1 MMLLVLGLGIALA
14 EQAVSMEVIHTV
26 HAPKHPAL
34 KLKVNVP
41 ASSLDVTL
49 QCGDVTASHRSAARS
64 GELIN
69 IPIKVSPGTHACTG
83 TLDAEFEDGTAG
95 SMSLSFQVA
104 VQSPIQMS
112 VTMDDLHLKQGQL
125 RVHTNQPV
133 ERVDIEVFDEHGAV
147 VGTSSAPGTAAS
159 SVVVQWTPVRSE
171 VTRLKVTATGSTGLS
186 TTLDLFPWQY
196 AIPHDD
202 VVFPSGSAEIPP
214 SEVHKLRAAKQT
226 MDATLR
232 RFQGDKLG
240 FEIPMQLFVAG
251 YTDTV
256 GNRVNNQRLS
266 QARARSIGLWFRSNG
281 FERPIHFQGFGE
293 NGLAVSTPDETN
305 EPANRRAAY
314 IVAAEQP
321 GTTQST
327 PAENWSQLR

>member
-1 MMLLVLGLGIALA
+1 MMFLVLGLGIAFA
-14 EQAVSMEVIHTV
+14 EQAVSMEVVHTV
-26 HAPKHPAL
+26 HAPKQPAL
-34 KLKVNVP
+34 NLRVNVA
-41 ASSLDVTL
+41 ASSIDVTL
-49 QCGDVTASHRSAARS
+49 KCGDVTASHRSGARS
-64 GELIN
+64 GDLIN
-69 IPIKVSPGTHACTG
+69 IPIAVAPGTHTCTG
-83 TLDAEFEDGTAG
+83 ILDAEFEDGTAG
-95 SMSLSFQVA
+95 SMPLSFQVA

-112 VTMDDLHLKQGQL
+112 VTMDDLNLDKGEL
-125 RVHTNQPV
+125 RIHTNQPV
-133 ERVDIEVFDEHGAV
+133 ARVDVAVFNEHGAV
-147 VGTSSAPGTAAS
+147 VATSSAPGTAAS
-159 SVVVQWTPVRSE
+159 AVMVQWAPVDSE
-171 VTRLKVTATGSTGLS
+171 VTRLQVTATGAAGLA

-226 MDATLR
+226 MDATLQ

-256 GNRVNNQRLS
+256 GNRINNQRLS
-266 QARARSIGLWFRSNG
+266 QARARSIGMWFRSNG
-281 FERPIHFQGFGE
+281 FTRPIHFQGFGE

-305 EPANRRAAY
+305 EPGNRRAAY

-321 GTTQST
+321 ASSPST
-327 PAENWSQLR
+327 PGENWSRLR